1 VQITFGTE
9 VRERSTLYPHVC
21 RAVTAATL
29 DNYTRAIY
37 LRSIA
42 MWLLLV
48 LVINLL
54 LFGLMRRAL
63 AGIRIQQQIMSFSFL
78 MIMLQIVTGIAYYH
92 ISFAAIRA
100 GIAYSFGKPC
110 IWRAILFDA
119 EFIPVGNIHG
129 GTHHDEVGDFSKLI
143 KFRLT
148 FLVVFSASISFIIA
162 VKANGGN
169 TWGSLYST
177 TMWMNWLKLVAGGF
191 LVTAA
196 ANCFNEVIE
205 VDLDKLMKRTM
216 DRPMPAGRM
225 TTGQGLVLGLGMGM
239 AGTYILGT
247 LNILTGLLSVF
258 SILLYA
264 FAYTPLKRKSP
275 VAVFVGAIPG
285 ALPALIGYVA
295 GQPHGRIDEI
305 ALILFSIQFVWQFVH
320 FWAIAWVLD
329 DDYKLAGFRLL
340 PTQSRDKA
348 ARLLPLYLP

>member
-1 VQITFGTE
+1 MKG
-9 VRERSTLYPHVC
+9 S
-21 RAVTAATL
+21 
-29 DNYTRAIY
+29 
-37 LRSIA
+37 
-42 MWLLLV
+42 
-48 LVINLL
+48 
-54 LFGLMRRAL
+54 
-63 AGIRIQQQIMSFSFL
+63 
-78 MIMLQIVTGIAYYH
+78 
-92 ISFAAIRA
+92 
-100 GIAYSFGKPC
+100 
-110 IWRAILFDA
+110 
-119 EFIPVGNIHG
+119 
-129 GTHHDEVGDFSKLI
+129 DFSKLI

-169 TWGSLYST
+169 TWGLLYST
-177 TMWMNWLKLVAGGF
+177 TMWVMWLKLVAGGF

-225 TTGQGLVLGLGMGM
+225 TTGQGLVLGLGMGIG
-239 AGTYILGT
+239 GTYLLGS
-247 LNILTGLLSVF
+247 LNLLTGLLSVF

-275 VAVFVGAIPG
+275 IAVFVGAIPG

-305 ALILFSIQFVWQFVH
+305 ALILFSIQFIWQFVH

-340 PTQSRDKA
+340 PTQNRDRA
-348 ARLLPLYLP
+348 SAIVTVIFAIILVPVSLLPTIYGYGGYYVGGVSLVCSLIFLYQSIGLLRTLQIAQARKLMFGSFFYLPIVQLMFLFDFIAK

>member
-1 VQITFGTE
+1 M
-9 VRERSTLYPHVC
+9 
-21 RAVTAATL
+21 
-29 DNYTRAIY
+29 N
-37 LRSIA
+37 
-42 MWLLLV
+42 W
-48 LVINLL
+48 
-54 LFGLMRRAL
+54 
-63 AGIRIQQQIMSFSFL
+63 
-78 MIMLQIVTGIAYYH
+78 
-92 ISFAAIRA
+92 
-100 GIAYSFGKPC
+100 K
-110 IWRAILFDA
+110 
-119 EFIPVGNIHG
+119 
-129 GTHHDEVGDFSKLI
+129 DFSKLI

-169 TWGSLYST
+169 TWGSLYSAI
-177 TMWMNWLKLVAGGF
+177 MWINWLKLVAGGF

-225 TTGQGLVLGLGMGM
+225 TTGQGLILGLLMGIG
-239 AGTYILGT
+239 GTYILGS

-275 VAVFVGAIPG
+275 IAVFVGAIPG
-285 ALPALIGYVA
+285 AFPALIGYVA

-305 ALILFSIQFVWQFVH
+305 ALILFAIQFVWQFVH

-340 PTQSRDKA
+340 PTQKRDKA
-348 ARLLPLYLP
+348 SAVITVIFAVILVPVSLLPTIYGHGGYYVGGVSLVCSLIFLYQAIGLLRTQQIAEARKLMFGSFFYLPVVQLMFLFDFVK